1 MKRLN
6 ENFHITDH
14 CELRSAQRCL
24 PESVIE
30 LVLKHG
36 EIFEQKG
43 DTSVV
48 SLGKRQR
55 RALLKELKELQRVLG
70 KEKDIYAVVG
80 GDGSVVTTGRQ
91 YRTIRHN
98 H

>member
-1 MKRLN
+1 M
-6 ENFHITDH
+6 TYH
-14 CELRSAQRCL
+14 CELRAAQRCL
-24 PESVIE
+24 SGSVIE

-36 EIFEQKG
+36 EVFEQKG
-43 DTSVV
+43 DTSLVT
-48 SLGKRQR
+48 LGKRQR
-55 RALLKELKELQRVLG
+55 RALLKELKELQRILG
-70 KEKDIYAVVG
+70 KDKDIFAVIG

>member
-1 MKRLN
+1 MKKLN
-6 ENFHITDH
+6 ENFRMTEH

-24 PESVIE
+24 SESVIE
-30 LVLKHG
+30 LVLKYG
-36 EIFEQKG
+36 EVFEQKG
-43 DTSVV
+43 DTSLV

-55 RALLKELKELQRVLG
+55 SALLKELKELQRVLG

-80 GDGSVVTTGRQ
+80 GDGSVVTAGRQ
-91 YRTIRHN
+91 YRTFRHN